1 MPTYYVSLWL
11 VVRWLRTLVL
21 AVLATPILAVTA
33 PAQTASL
40 DELFSSVVGI
50 KTSINPEGR
59 TTDSL
64 GQEREG
70 SGIVIDDTGLVLTIG
85 YLMVEADTAE
95 IRTSAGRK
103 VPASVVGYD
112 AETGFGLLRAIVPLN
127 LQPITFGRS
136 SELKERDPVLI
147 AGFGST
153 RVITPAQVVSKRP
166 FAGNWEYL
174 LDEAIF
180 TSPPHPEWSGAAL
193 INRAGKLVGVGS
205 LVVRDAGGKGDG
217 LPGNMF
223 VPVDLLLPILSDL
236 TAKGRVTGP
245 GRPWLGVTANETPR
259 GLVVER
265 VTPESPAEAAN
276 LQRGDIIVGVNG
288 ERPADLADFYRK
300 AWKQG
305 GAGSLIP
312 LDLMRNN
319 ELRRVDVRSMNRL
332 DHLRLRST
340 L

>member
-1 MPTYYVSLWL
+1 
-11 VVRWLRTLVL
+11 
-21 AVLATPILAVTA
+21 
-33 PAQTASL
+33 
-40 DELFSSVVGI
+40 
-50 KTSINPEGR
+50 
-59 TTDSL
+59 
-64 GQEREG
+64 
-70 SGIVIDDTGLVLTIG
+70 
-85 YLMVEADTAE
+85 
-95 IRTSAGRK
+95 
-103 VPASVVGYD
+103 
-112 AETGFGLLRAIVPLN
+112 
-127 LQPITFGRS
+127 
-136 SELKERDPVLI
+136 
-147 AGFGST
+147 
-153 RVITPAQVVSKRP
+153 
-166 FAGNWEYL
+166 
-174 LDEAIF
+174 
-180 TSPPHPEWSGAAL
+180 
-193 INRAGKLVGVGS
+193 
-205 LVVRDAGGKGDG
+205 
-217 LPGNMF
+217 MF

-236 TAKGRVTGP
+236 TTKGRVTGP

>member
-1 MPTYYVSLWL
+1 MPTRYVSPRL
-11 VVRWLRTLVL
+11 VVRWLCTFVLV
-21 AVLATPILAVTA
+21 VLATPMLAITA
-33 PAQTASL
+33 LAQTASL
-40 DELFSSVVGI
+40 DELFSSVVAI

-64 GQEREG
+64 GREREG

-85 YLMVEADTAE
+85 YLMVEAETAE
-95 IRTSAGRK
+95 IRTSSGRR

-127 LQPITFGRS
+127 LRPITFGRS
-136 SELKERDPVLI
+136 SELQERDPVLI
-147 AGFGST
+147 ASFGST
-153 RVITPAQVVSKRP
+153 RVITPAHVVSKRP

-174 LDEAIF
+174 IEEAIF

-205 LVVRDAGGKGDG
+205 LVVGDASGTDVRT
-217 LPGNMF
+217 PGNMF
-223 VPVDLLLPILSDL
+223 VPVDLLLPILGDL
-236 TAKGRVTGP
+236 TTKGRATGP
-245 GRPWLGVTANETPR
+245 GRPWLGVTANDTPR
-259 GLVVER
+259 GLVIER
-265 VTPESPAEAAN
+265 VTPGSPAEAAN
-276 LQRGDIIVGVNG
+276 LQRGDVIVGVNG
-288 ERPADLADFYRK
+288 GKSKDLADFYRK
-300 AWKQG
+300 TWKHG

-319 ELRRVDVRSMNRL
+319 EERRVDVRSMNRL
-332 DHLRLRST
+332 DHLRLKST